1 MENTSKKYKVPEHLY
16 ANQFVP
22 LWEDVTLK
30 EKLSRE
36 GDLADRLSGGGIIHY
51 SCGERV
57 TPKQALAIINEAA
70 NAKVA
75 QFAINP
81 TYSVCEHGHF
91 NYGKMEICP
100 RDGSRITNALTRV
113 VGFYTFTSN
122 WSTAKRKY
130 DYDRRHYNSVDL

>member
-1 MENTSKKYKVPEHLY
+1 MENTVKKYKVPEHLY

-81 TYSVCEHGHF
+81 TYSICENDHYTF
-91 NYGKMEICP
+91 GKVERCP
-100 RDGSRITNALTRV
+100 TCGGQIKNSLTRV
-113 VGFYTFTSN
+113 VGFFTFVSN
-122 WSTAKRKY
+122 WTAAKRKY
-130 DYDRRHYNSVDL
+130 DYERRHYNSVNL